1 MMVMSGLKMRVYW
14 LVQYIFYLGQYAI
27 MVMFLW
33 YVRVRTAIYFFY
45 YNRVIE
51 VNFSLRYSFCNF

>member
-33 YVRVRTAIYFFY
+33 YVRGSHT
-45 YNRVIE
+45 RV
-51 VNFSLRYSFCNF
+51 